1 MVYHGSYMTL
11 WITPVFSNQQSTGH
25 GKPTVLDLPA
35 GHRPHLPHGGCYAAD
50 HQGKAGTNHFEMG
63 TSWGYSLRVYIY
75 GIQSFIIYEYTLY
88 LIYTY
93 IYIYIHIYIH
103 SFEWGDDQDFLAV
116 LCRHGGGLHP
126 IDGHFTLETYDDS
139 PVETESLPFAS
150 SKH

>member
-35 GHRPHLPHGGCYAAD
+35 GHRPHLPHGGCHAAD

-63 TSWGYSLRVYIY
+63 ASWGYSLWVYIY

-88 LIYTY
+88 LIWY
-93 IYIYIHIYIH
+93 IYIFIYIYMYTH
-103 SFEWGDDQDFLAV
+103 LNGEMTKIFLRFCADMEEGYTQLMV
-116 LCRHGGGLHP
+116 ISHWRHMMIHRWRRKVCPLQ
-126 IDGHFTLETYDDS
+126 
-139 PVETESLPFAS
+139 AANN
-150 SKH
+150 